1 MKLYTENQ
9 VEQMLRNFFEEEEIK
24 LYLKEFYTP
33 IELPSELT
41 ALNEHLEW
49 LKKELQRVIE
59 DGESESWVY
68 AYKRAIKNAESL
80 IEKYKNEQQ

>member
-1 MKLYTENQ
+1 MSNNKQTT
-9 VEQMLRNFFEEEEIK
+9 I
-24 LYLKEFYTP
+24 
-33 IELPSELT
+33 I
-41 ALNEHLEW
+41 NEHLEW
-49 LKKELQRVIE
+49 LKKELKRVID